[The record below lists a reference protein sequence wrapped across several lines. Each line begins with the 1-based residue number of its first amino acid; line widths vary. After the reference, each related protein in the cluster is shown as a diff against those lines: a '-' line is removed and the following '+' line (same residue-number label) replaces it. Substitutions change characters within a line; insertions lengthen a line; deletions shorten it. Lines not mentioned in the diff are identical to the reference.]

1 MMSNPPPTT
10 TVSSKGQVVLPK
22 PVRDALRIKAGAR
35 LSVAIEGTRV
45 ILDTAPAAPQQSWK
59 PLNPAGVRL
68 STRELCK
75 PVDLNR
81 TNASRTG

>member
-1 MMSNPPPTT
+1 
-10 TVSSKGQVVLPK
+10 LPK

-45 ILDTAPAAPQQSWK
+45 ILDTAPASPLQSWK

-68 STRELCK
+68 SNRELCK
-75 PVDLNR
+75 PVELSR
-81 TNASRTG
+81 TDASRSG

>member
-1 MMSNPPPTT
+1 MGTT

-22 PVRDALRIKAGAR
+22 PIREALRIKPGATLGVR
-35 LSVAIEGTRV
+35 VEGTRV
-45 ILDTAPAAPQQSWK
+45 ILETVRRKWR

-75 PVDLNR
+75 PVDLR
-81 TNASRTG
+81 PGDASRSD

>member
-1 MMSNPPPTT
+1 MSNSIPIT
-10 TVSSKGQVVLPK
+10 TVSSKGRVVLPK
-22 PVRDALRIKAGAR
+22 PVRDALRIKPGAQ

-45 ILDTAPAAPQQSWK
+45 ILDTAPASSRHSWN

-75 PVDLNR
+75 PVDLCR
-81 TNASRTG
+81 TDASRSG